1 MKLRIVGHRRRC
13 IAAGLAAGLAGG
25 LALVPAQV
33 LSQTKESALLADID
47 KAHCTALYDVVEL
60 RLKGKGDEIASITT
74 RNGLKDFFVTRPG
87 MVDCSGQREIPWRD
101 NKDREFIDAVLN
113 ATNEA
118 LKSNVDMAKAY
129 GIGPAPTPTVP
140 IR

>member
-33 LSQTKESALLADID
+33 LSQTKELALLADID

-74 RNGLKDFFVTRPG
+74 RNGLQGFLCDEAGYGGLQRPARN
-87 MVDCSGQREIPWRD
+87 S
-101 NKDREFIDAVLN
+101 
-113 ATNEA
+113 
-118 LKSNVDMAKAY
+118 MA
-129 GIGPAPTPTVP
+129 
-140 IR
+140 